1 MTVFGGV
8 VVPGDRRGRQL
19 GFPTANLAE
28 VYGDQPQDG
37 IYASI
42 VRVGN
47 AGDLHGATVSVGEN
61 PTFGDAAGR
70 RIEVHIHDYARG
82 LYGTEVRVW
91 AVRRLRPT
99 MRFSGPAE
107 LIRRSAEDIRRSRV
121 LLLPLLRSGAQ
132 ALGEDVLAGSDER
145 SC

>member
-1 MTVFGGV
+1 MTAFGGV

-42 VRVGN
+42 VRVGD
-47 AGDLHGATVSVGEN
+47 AAVLHGATVSVGEN
-61 PTFGDAAGR
+61 PTFGHAAGR
-70 RIEVHIHDYARG
+70 RIEVHIHDFARG

-107 LIRRSAEDIRRSRV
+107 LIRRSAEDVRRSRV
-121 LLLPLLRSGAQ
+121 LLLPLLRGSAQ
-132 ALGEDVLAGSDER
+132 GLGDDVLGGTDER
-145 SC
+145 SS